1 MNLVIPTV
9 TGSQIIKKRNRGP
22 TPKTQIPM
30 VTESVMEM
38 SLYQAVYP
46 LTPIL
51 IMMGHW
57 TGRMTYHL
65 TQLKLKISIK
75 MVLETIQI

>member
-1 MNLVIPTV
+1 
-9 TGSQIIKKRNRGP
+9 
-22 TPKTQIPM
+22 M

-38 SLYQAVYP
+38 SLYQVVYP

-51 IMMGHW
+51 IMMGLW
-57 TGRMTYHL
+57 TGRMTCHL

-75 MVLETIQI
+75 MVLETILI